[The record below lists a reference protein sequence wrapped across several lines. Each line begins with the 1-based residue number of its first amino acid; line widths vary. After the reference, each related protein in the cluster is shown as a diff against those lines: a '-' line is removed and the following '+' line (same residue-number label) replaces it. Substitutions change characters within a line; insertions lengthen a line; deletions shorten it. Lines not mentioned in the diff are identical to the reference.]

1 MFSQYIIDAFYTH
14 HSFFQSINQ
23 LMNSMVHANQRIA
36 QNYLKNASG
45 YHHDVRDIGITY
57 TKFFSKVV
65 VHPISIFKIY
75 ELQLGYLANQQKI
88 WQHVFLLSETSLN
101 LPIIEPKK
109 GDKRFYSADWTDHKW
124 FNFIKQ
130 HYLLY
135 SKLLC
140 QIINE
145 IEVDVKNR
153 KKLDFYTGQYMSAF
167 SPTNFL
173 FTNPDAL
180 KLAIETN
187 GKSLLDGIDNLVK
200 DLDKGRVTQVD
211 DKAFEVGK
219 NLAITPG
226 YVIYENDL
234 MQLIQYIPV
243 TKKQYGIPLLIVPPW
258 INKFYILDL
267 QQKNSFVNFLI
278 EQGISVYM
286 ISWRNP
292 NSGMGHISLEDY
304 VEKGALK
311 AIEVVKD
318 VSNSDKVNVLGYCL
332 GGTLLSIACA
342 ILSANQKEISVNS
355 ATFLA
360 AMVDFSDIGPMG
372 DVVDC
377 ALIRKLERGE
387 LLHNGVLNGHDMETA
402 FNLIRPNDLIWSYVV
417 NNYLN
422 GKKPSAFDVIY
433 WTNDNTNLPADMYIY
448 YMKHIILENKLSRKH
463 ALHICNT
470 PIDIGKIKFP
480 VIVIGFKD
488 DTISPAATVFTTSE
502 LVDGH
507 VEFILGGSGHVMGV
521 VNPPALNKY
530 GYYLNG
536 KLGNGFDE
544 WKKTSQYHEGSW
556 WTVYINR
563 LLALS
568 GNEIESSDKIGN
580 SNYPHIEAAP
590 GRFVMEKC

>member
-1 MFSQYIIDAFYTH
+1 MFSQYIIDAFYTQN
-14 HSFFQSINQ
+14 SFLQSFHQ
-23 LMNSMVHANQRIA
+23 LSNSMVQANQRILR
-36 QNYLKNASG
+36 NYLKNASG
-45 YHHDVRDIGITY
+45 YHHDVRDMGITY
-57 TKFFSKVV
+57 IKFFSKIV
-65 VHPISIFKIY
+65 VHPVGMMKIY
-75 ELQLGYLANQQKI
+75 DMQLGYLSNQQKI
-88 WQHVFLLSETSLN
+88 WNQIFIQFEIKPH
-101 LPIIEPKK
+101 LPVVEPKK
-109 GDKRFYSADWTDHKW
+109 ADKRFNSRYWTEHKW

-130 HYLLY
+130 SYLLY
-135 SKLLC
+135 CKFIC
-140 QIINE
+140 QVIYE

-173 FTNPDAL
+173 FTNPDVL

-211 DKAFEVGK
+211 ETAFEVGE
-219 NLAITPG
+219 NIGITPG

-234 MQLIQYIPV
+234 IQLIQYTSV
-243 TKKQYGIPLLIVPPW
+243 TKKQYEIPLLIVPPW

-267 QQKNSFVNFLI
+267 QSKNSFVKFLI

-292 NSGMGHISLEDY
+292 NSAMGHISFEDY
-304 VEKGALK
+304 VEKGALT
-311 AIEVVKD
+311 AVEVVKE
-318 VSNSDKVNVLGYCL
+318 VSGSGKLNVLGYCL

-342 ILSANQKEISVNS
+342 ILAAKEKQASIHS

-372 DVVDC
+372 DVVDG

-387 LLHNGVLNGHDMETA
+387 LLRHGILNGHDMETA
-402 FNLIRPNDLIWSYVV
+402 FNLIRPNDLIWNYVI

-433 WTNDNTNLPADMYIY
+433 WTNDNTNLPANMYLY
-448 YMKHIILENKLSRKH
+448 YMKHIIFENKLSRKH

-470 PIDIGKIKFP
+470 PIDIGKIKAP
-480 VIVIGFKD
+480 VIVIGLKD
-488 DTISPAATVFTTSE
+488 DAISPAATVFTTSE
-502 LVDGH
+502 LVDGP

-530 GYYLNG
+530 GYYLDG

-544 WKKTSQYHEGSW
+544 WKKTSQFYEGSW
-556 WTVYINR
+556 WTVYSNR
-563 LLALS
+563 LLKLS
-568 GNEIESSDKIGN
+568 GKEIQSSKSIGN
-580 SNYPHIEAAP
+580 IKYSKIEPAP